1 MHHCGARKGGKTFC
15 RFKTDRRKQ
24 VQEGLRWC
32 GEASAGHGH
41 TPSQPRA
48 RSCPSCP
55 SSLHRRHPPSSFSL
69 ITPYPIYRSHRP
81 HPLSALSPLALV
93 ALIVQCMAGMGRD
106 MRMHGRYALI
116 PPGFLIK
123 KKSFDP
129 HLSALFNASPPQ
141 RPTSDLPVNP
151 TSTRSSAPSGMQRWP
166 FRMH

>member
-81 HPLSALSPLALV
+81 HPLSALSALALV

-116 PPGFLIK
+116 PPHRSPSSPSLPL
-123 KKSFDP
+123 SHALVPP
-129 HLSALFNASPPQ
+129 HRPHPPRAPHPPNRPHPPSP
-141 RPTSDLPVNP
+141 
-151 TSTRSSAPSGMQRWP
+151 SSPLTTAG
-166 FRMH
+166 